1 MIIKSLVINNFRV
14 FRGVHEIDLEPR
26 VLNKHQTKAAP
37 IVLFGGLNGAGKTS
51 ILSAVRVALY
61 GRAAFGR
68 GMNAAEYQAQLD
80 ALIHKGIGIS
90 DNKSSIQLIF
100 SHSLNGVENEYRV
113 TRGWQRGQKDKL
125 VLEQDS
131 TELSS
136 MSYDQCQSF
145 LNELIPPGISDL
157 FFFDGEKIAELAE
170 DDSGEVLQTA
180 VRRLLGIDVAERL
193 RNDLAIFLK
202 RHDAAAMPENIK
214 AQIDKLELQRKDAEQ
229 QAVELANKSA
239 LCRARIE
246 LIGADIAKTENELS
260 SRGGAWAQSREQEK
274 AHQYELDAE
283 RKELE
288 KTLRSEIEGNL
299 PFALAPKALQQLLN
313 QLEAEKKSKQV
324 EHFNHELTDF
334 MAELEQKLSFGLS
347 DSFVAIQTIKSCFE
361 ERQAAQN
368 NSEVLLDISD
378 REFDQV
384 NAQVNSRASESYQRF
399 DIARKRLEIVE
410 EQIAN
415 ISINIARAPEQEQL
429 EEQLEQLKKFNS
441 QRTSVIVEFKQTTEE
456 AKRKYREAIDFARK
470 VQKLHDK
477 HKVASTAEASV
488 SNALNTHALLADF
501 SEQLTAVRVKQ
512 LETEF
517 IKSYQKLARKE
528 DLKLSARIN
537 TQTFDV
543 ELIDENQHVINRKGL
558 SAGEKQIYAI
568 AILEALGKTSGKKLP
583 IIIDTPLGRLDS
595 KHRDKLIEHYFPEA
609 SHQVI
614 ILSTDTEIDESYFG
628 SEYLRDDISHAFE
641 IQFDGKTKSSSLKEG
656 YFWEAHT
663 QQQSANH
670 GQQHK
675 KVGAN

>member
-51 ILSAVRVALY
+51 ILSAVRIALY

-80 ALIHKGIGIS
+80 ALIHNGIGIS

-125 VLEQDS
+125 VLEQDNN
-131 TELSS
+131 ELSS

-170 DDSGEVLQTA
+170 DASGEVLQTA

-202 RHDAAAMPENIK
+202 RHDAATMPENIK
-214 AQIDKLELQRKDAEQ
+214 TQIDKLEQQRKNAEQ
-229 QAVELANKSA
+229 QAVELANKSS

-246 LIGADIAKTENELS
+246 LIGADIAKTEDELS

-274 AHQYELDAE
+274 AQQYELDAE

-288 KTLRSEIEGNL
+288 KTLRTEIEGNL
-299 PFALAPKALQQLLN
+299 PFALAPKVLQQLLG
-313 QLEAEKKSKQV
+313 QLESEKKSKQTDS
-324 EHFNHELTDF
+324 FNHELNDF
-334 MAELEQKLSFGLS
+334 MTELENKLSFSLS
-347 DSFVAIQTIKSCFE
+347 DSFVAIETIKSCFA

-368 NSEVLLDISD
+368 STDIILDISD
-378 REFDQV
+378 REFDHIR
-384 NAQVNSRASESYQRF
+384 AQINNQAPESYQRF
-399 DIARKRLEIVE
+399 DVARKRLEVVE

-429 EEQLEQLKKFNS
+429 EIQLEQLKKFNS
-441 QRTSVIVEFKQTTEE
+441 QRTSAIVEFKQTSEE

-543 ELIDENQHVINRKGL
+543 ELIDENKHVINRKGL

-628 SEYLRDDISHAFE
+628 SEYLKDDISHAFE

-656 YFWEAHT
+656 YFWEAHDP
-663 QQQSANH
+663 SN

-675 KVGAN
+675 IVGAN

>member
-51 ILSAVRVALY
+51 ILSAVRIALY

-80 ALIHKGIGIS
+80 ALIHNGIGIS

-125 VLEQDS
+125 VLEQDNN
-131 TELSS
+131 ELSS

-214 AQIDKLELQRKDAEQ
+214 AQIDKLEQQRKNAEQ
-229 QAVELANKSA
+229 QAVELANKSS

-246 LIGADIAKTENELS
+246 LIGTDIAKTENELS

-274 AHQYELDAE
+274 AQQYELDAE
-283 RKELE
+283 RKVLE
-288 KTLRSEIEGNL
+288 KTLRTEIEGNL
-299 PFALAPKALQQLLN
+299 PFALAPKALQQLLG
-313 QLEAEKKSKQV
+313 QLEAEKKAKQTDS
-324 EHFNHELTDF
+324 FNHELNDF
-334 MAELEQKLSFGLS
+334 MTELENKLSFSLS
-347 DSFVAIQTIKSCFE
+347 DSFVAIETIKSCFA
-361 ERQAAQN
+361 ERQATQN
-368 NSEVLLDISD
+368 STDIILDISD
-378 REFDQV
+378 REFDHIR
-384 NAQVNSRASESYQRF
+384 AQINNQAPESYQRL
-399 DIARKRLEIVE
+399 DVARKRLEVVE

-429 EEQLEQLKKFNS
+429 EIQLEQLKKFNS
-441 QRTSVIVEFKQTTEE
+441 QRTSAIVEFKQTTEE

-517 IKSYQKLARKE
+517 IRSYQKLARKE

-537 TQTFDV
+537 TKTFDV

-628 SEYLRDDISHAFE
+628 SEYLKDDISHAFE

-656 YFWEAHT
+656 YFWEQH
-663 QQQSANH
+663 SPNH
-670 GQQHK
+670 EKQHK
-675 KVGAN
+675 IVGAN